1 VIKTN
6 SFYANEFFALKSTSS
21 IFIQTA
27 AAVQHIHAPEVK
39 YFKSRCDP
47 KARNIQFSNRKNPG
61 APHLH
66 KHLRLFIPH
75 QLITIS
81 FVLRTAKTKKNA
93 AEGSKFMQ
101 VRFRRHTGG
110 IRTLACIHR

>member
-39 YFKSRCDP
+39 YFKSRCDRP
-47 KARNIQFSNRKNPG
+47 KSAQYPVFKPQKPWRATSAQTPATFYPTPAHYN
-61 APHLH
+61 
-66 KHLRLFIPH
+66 FIYPPDGEN
-75 QLITIS
+75 
-81 FVLRTAKTKKNA
+81 KKKR
-93 AEGSKFMQ
+93 S
-101 VRFRRHTGG
+101 
-110 IRTLACIHR
+110 